1 MGIDAAYGIGSL
13 KQGVCTSSTRPASP
27 FEGQMVYE
35 TDTDTLLVYNG
46 SAWVCITPKSGHT
59 DTQENTTSAT
69 FVSLTND
76 PSVSI
81 QTGTKALVT
90 IAVRHILIGGG
101 AGYCTTSYVVSGA
114 TTLAASE
121 GKSAQNYIG
130 SADLG
135 NDRSASFTY
144 MQTGLTAGVNT
155 FRMQHKSGSGAL
167 YATQRS
173 ITVVGIP

>member
-1 MGIDAAYGIGSL
+1 MGLDSAYGIGSL

-27 FEGQMVYE
+27 FEGQQIYE

-46 SAWVCITPKSGHT
+46 SAWVCITPKSGYAA
-59 DTQENTTSAT
+59 TQENTTSAT
-69 FVSLTND
+69 YISLTSD

-90 IAVRHILIGGG
+90 IAVRHVIMGGG
-101 AGYCTTSYVVSGA
+101 AGYCQTAYVISGA
-114 TTLAASE
+114 TTLAASDTR
-121 GKSAQNYIG
+121 AVQNYFG
-130 SADLG
+130 LADLG
-135 NDRSASFTY
+135 NDRAGSFTY
-144 MQTGLTAGVNT
+144 METGLTAGVNT
-155 FRMQHKSGSGAL
+155 FKIQHKSGSGAL